1 MKLNYLGKLDHQIWC
16 QEMKQRNLEAQLLIV
31 PIEQEYIIKCMILE
45 HGIRNNTMT
54 FINDIRKSHLLEELN
69 KKLLNL

>member
-1 MKLNYLGKLDHQIWC
+1 MKSSYLGQLDYLLWHQ
-16 QEMKQRNLEAQLLIV
+16 EVKQRNLEAQLLIV

-54 FINDIRKSHLLEELN
+54 FTNDIRKSYLLEELN